1 VSSKYRVEYNKYK
14 DKYRVCRLVMR
25 LVRDDHI
32 TSWEP
37 LTEIVSSYGG
47 LYYSRDRSFDMAND
61 AEDYIRKAEA
71 EDLKMEQIR
80 QLDQW
85 KPI

>member
-1 VSSKYRVEYNKYK
+1 MSSKYRVEYNKYK
-14 DKYRVCRLVMR
+14 GKYRVCKLVSNQF
-25 LVRDDHI
+25 
-32 TSWEP
+32 TSWSWEP
-37 LTEIVSSYGG
+37 LTETVSSYGG
-47 LYYSRDRSFDMAND
+47 LYYSRDRSFNTAND